1 LKKLSP
7 AEKAWATRRANQQ
20 KKAQKRGGGTRRGHR
35 GKRGPHPRDFGKL
48 RPAAGFRKLKSGKRR
63 GEVFP
68 VFDPSKLTP
77 GQKAW
82 DTRRK
87 KHGKTGLSKSHR
99 AKTKPKKPKKTGPG
113 GGSRKDWGPGHPLWE
128 WQQKE
133 KAKKAKTKKK

>member
-99 AKTKPKKPKKTGPG
+99 AKTKPKKPTEIYLLMEIRLLILK
-113 GGSRKDWGPGHPLWE
+113 RRLRWLLWFHRILSL
-128 WQQKE
+128 WVV
-133 KAKKAKTKKK
+133 